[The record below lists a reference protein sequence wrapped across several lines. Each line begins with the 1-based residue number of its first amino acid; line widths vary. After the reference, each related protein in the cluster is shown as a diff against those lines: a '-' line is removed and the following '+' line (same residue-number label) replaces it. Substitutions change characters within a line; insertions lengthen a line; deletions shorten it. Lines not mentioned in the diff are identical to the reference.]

1 MKRKLEVEAEE
12 EEAIEPEV
20 MVNTVE
26 TLEVLEATEVVI
38 EREVTEEEAREA
50 SEEEEVE
57 TEAARSQKMTRS
69 NNQNLKSELRTP
81 LPRSEITDL
90 RNFLISSNTTNMKWW
105 NEGKI
110 YLRIFRKLSCLLRCA
125 IWGDFI
131 DSIQIGSIKTA
142 EIEPNLKNLEP
153 GGLLVYHMKDENS

>member
-1 MKRKLEVEAEE
+1 LVKRKLEVEAEE

-26 TLEVLEATEVVI
+26 TLEELEGTEVVI

-69 NNQNLKSELRTP
+69 NNHNLKSELRTP

-90 RNFLISSNTTNMKWW
+90 RNFLISSNTTNMK
-105 NEGKI
+105 
-110 YLRIFRKLSCLLRCA
+110 
-125 IWGDFI
+125 
-131 DSIQIGSIKTA
+131 
-142 EIEPNLKNLEP
+142 
-153 GGLLVYHMKDENS
+153 

>member
-1 MKRKLEVEAEE
+1 MVKRKLEVEAEE

-26 TLEVLEATEVVI
+26 TLEELEATEVVI

-90 RNFLISSNTTNMKWW
+90 RNFLISSNTTNMK
-105 NEGKI
+105 
-110 YLRIFRKLSCLLRCA
+110 
-125 IWGDFI
+125 
-131 DSIQIGSIKTA
+131 
-142 EIEPNLKNLEP
+142 
-153 GGLLVYHMKDENS
+153 